1 MLTSTTTAIPTRAH
15 VTPNTELLDLR
26 AIKSAWT
33 QAARDLDY
41 PQLAWD
47 VVRNLGRREKF
58 GVLRETNYWEALD
71 GKVRLLGDEN
81 TVRYSPRHRA
91 YIVRR
96 YVLAYVMPEKFD
108 THWAKPEQAIM
119 EGHQVLRWAWLTT
132 DDPDDSTCEEDEG
145 EKKDFLLF
153 IPGQWMNEI
162 LRAKA
167 ETEAAIMAAVHKKA
181 EADRQKLLAELLF
194 GVEV

>member
-1 MLTSTTTAIPTRAH
+1 MLTPTIEIPTRAH
-15 VTPNTELLDLR
+15 VTPTTDLVDLR
-26 AIKSAWT
+26 EIKSAWT
-33 QAARDLDY
+33 QAARDLAY
-41 PQLAWD
+41 PTLAWD
-47 VVRNLGRREKF
+47 VVRNLGCREKF
-58 GVLRETNYWEALD
+58 GILREAYYWEALG
-71 GKVRLLGDEN
+71 GKIRLLGDES

-96 YVLAYVMPEKFD
+96 YVMAYAMPEKFD
-108 THWAKPEQAIM
+108 IRWAKPEQAIM
-119 EGHQVLRWAWLTT
+119 AGHQVLRWAWLTI

-162 LRAKA
+162 LRVQVEA
-167 ETEAAIMAAVHKKA
+167 EAVIKAAVAKKI
-181 EADRQKLLAELLF
+181 EADRQKLLSELLF

>member
-1 MLTSTTTAIPTRAH
+1 MLTSTIEIPTRAH
-15 VTPNTELLDLR
+15 VTSSTDLADLR
-26 AIKSAWT
+26 AIKTAWT

-41 PQLAWD
+41 PRMAWD
-47 VVRNLGRREKF
+47 VVRNLGRREQF
-58 GVLRETNYWEALD
+58 GVLREAYYWEALG
-71 GKVRLLGDEN
+71 GKIRLLGDES

-108 THWAKPEQAIM
+108 AHWAKPEQAIM
-119 EGHQVLRWAWLTT
+119 AGHQVLRWAWLTT

-153 IPGQWMNEI
+153 IPGQWMNEV
-162 LRAKA
+162 LRVQTEA
-167 ETEAAIMAAVHKKA
+167 ETAIKAAVQIKI
-181 EADRQKLLAELLF
+181 EADRQKLLSELLF